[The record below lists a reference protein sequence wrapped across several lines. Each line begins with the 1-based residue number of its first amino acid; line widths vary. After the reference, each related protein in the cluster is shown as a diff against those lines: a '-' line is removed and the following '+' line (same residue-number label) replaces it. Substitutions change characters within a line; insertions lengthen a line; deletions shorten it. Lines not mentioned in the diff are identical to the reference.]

1 MRAVFRTC
9 CAAILWRRIRRPHI
23 VVRLATPIRSIFPRH
38 RTVHVV
44 PIVLRAIHVASWWL
58 RTSHFA
64 VHRAIVHTPVNS
76 IIHTLINSI
85 IHAPVN
91 AIVHT
96 LIDPIIDAPVNAIIH
111 AMVAYRARDH
121 IVAAEFSRARSS
133 CDRRPAMIHRRQKFA
148 VTARTMLVL
157 DLHMCCFKMPLVHKS
172 LIIT

>member
-44 PIVLRAIHVASWWL
+44 RIVLRAIHVASWWL

-64 VHRAIVHTPVNS
+64 VHRAI
-76 IIHTLINSI
+76 IHT
-85 IHAPVN
+85 PVN